1 MHITLALHFDHAF
14 VSVES
19 RPPHWEHAIRTAWE
33 LFFFEI
39 KFVNLRLELTFS
51 GVLLPFFV
59 CRPTMVSLFA
69 IRFYQNA
76 FRRLRLPH
84 IFARYPFIWMS
95 YSWRFVVAARAFN
108 LLFLRS
114 AVSFYEVTEQNGS
127 ESTPSTSSENGEMSL
142 RGCTIMYLDEKN
154 DKQ

>member
-1 MHITLALHFDHAF
+1 MGT
-14 VSVES
+14 
-19 RPPHWEHAIRTAWE
+19 
-33 LFFFEI
+33 FFFEI

-142 RGCTIMYLDEKN
+142 RGCTIMYLDEK
-154 DKQ
+154 K

>member
-19 RPPHWEHAIRTAWE
+19 RPHWEYAIRTAWE
-33 LFFFEI
+33 LFFRNKIREFTTRTN
-39 KFVNLRLELTFS
+39 FF

-69 IRFYQNA
+69 IHFYQNA
-76 FRRLRLPH
+76 FRRLLLPH
-84 IFARYPFIWMS
+84 IFARFPFIWMS

-127 ESTPSTSSENGEMSL
+127 ESTQSTSSENREMSL
-142 RGCTIMYLDEKN
+142 RGCTIMYLEAKN